1 MHYHLVILRAYWDE
15 EIQEVKGVP
24 HQVIVCKV
32 IDTANQTPC
41 RKHILSLSGSTEFR
55 QCLVDW
61 IINDFQQLDHY
72 SSDKDLP
79 KSIVDRLDKKILK
92 ALVMAGIPFSVIE
105 IPFILN
111 LFKDLRSGP
120 RQLVHS
126 SNDNY
131 IVTTDTRMEYLI
143 SLRHYSSDS
152 HTSEFLTHEIPSIIK
167 QLGSDKFAAIVTDN
181 ASNCR
186 IARQNIQLTY
196 GMYAVQPIKP
206 TNCITMKL
214 VYRTRLSL
222 SDIGRCHLGG
232 KKREKKHEPTN
243 QTVSIEL
250 ILKKNEQ

>member
-1 MHYHLVILRAYWDE
+1 MNASLPETVSPNNSILPSLLEDMILRAYWDE

-41 RKHILSLSGSTEFR
+41 RKHILSLSGSTAKRSRKARYEEFR

-111 LFKDLRSGP
+111 LFKDLRSG
-120 RQLVHS
+120 
-126 SNDNY
+126 
-131 IVTTDTRMEYLI
+131 
-143 SLRHYSSDS
+143 YSP
-152 HTSEFLTHEIPSIIK
+152 PS
-167 QLGSDKFAAIVTDN
+167 
-181 ASNCR
+181 
-186 IARQNIQLTY
+186 
-196 GMYAVQPIKP
+196 
-206 TNCITMKL
+206 
-214 VYRTRLSL
+214 RT
-222 SDIGRCHLGG
+222 
-232 KKREKKHEPTN
+232 
-243 QTVSIEL
+243 TVSSYP
-250 ILKKNEQ
+250 

>member
-41 RKHILSLSGSTEFR
+41 RKHILSLSGSTVQILITTKNIAKRSRKARYE
-55 QCLVDW
+55 
-61 IINDFQQLDHY
+61 
-72 SSDKDLP
+72 DLP

>member
-41 RKHILSLSGSTEFR
+41 RKHILSLSGST
-55 QCLVDW
+55 
-61 IINDFQQLDHY
+61 
-72 SSDKDLP
+72 DLP